1 MQNEL
6 KEVLPHILPD
16 YVNQLV
22 SSILQRVVVYIENES
37 KFGDTCF
44 VERLKELTEKSEW
57 HEIGRM
63 PSSVVESA
71 HASIAVGDVQPLA
84 LHTDCNTVPL
94 KQTLRSMQER
104 LQETIQQMSPAEQ
117 LAFVHSVHT
126 LNVALM
132 DYHSLE
138 QLQQSS
144 EVAKLAALV
153 LGMGKPQSPGYE
165 CLLSHDFFSSFVNAL
180 ATTLDSRGI
189 QLPHQPHVMEA
200 LQALAKSGR
209 ESRNPQYNVTRPT
222 TSPEAEAL
230 VNKDENLDEKGADF
244 IEYREQNVLDDDT
257 KPEPTIT
264 PLHSAVAALYSIA
277 KQESSDDGIYR
288 MLVGEPRDRYK
299 GNGVGFAFN
308 GKYVFLDMST
318 ELEIHT
324 HAVSIA
330 EKNITDP
337 LCNMGCGADL
347 KDGLRVGE
355 KSLLCKFKL
364 HTNST
369 EKFYFPLQIDK
380 PLELLERQIFI
391 EKYHHSPPFCAE
403 GGFCRIR
410 LEVVGENGS
419 VSELKSIMN
428 NFSGLI
434 DDTYS
439 RHCDRSLPSPPSP
452 PLWCWRRRLQGLSLV
467 NVRYFICKGSASKVQ
482 ELDTECDE
490 TVCHAAVHV
499 FPDERVLPFLR
510 ILESR
515 KFDVFIH
522 RDKNG
527 NVPLH
532 IAVSTSNI
540 EAVKVLTE
548 ISCKTIKI
556 TNCEGATPIDLA
568 FNSNQNGIVAYLLD
582 QMLTAYPKCPDNIEL
597 LQSLLLRAMKKGRT
611 EYLRILLKLQS
622 QYEIAINFNCT
633 DSDGHTAWFYVQKLS
648 SLVHEEVKDVLDDS
662 NLEPELKASIK
673 AQFMINV
680 SGQDECT
687 ATSEDVLV
695 ITTATCKDEIYT
707 VTSGSPTSTVDG
719 LDLATAYSSK
729 KLKQGSKDK
738 LLREQ
743 ESVSQS
749 LPLVPPSVLQ
759 RLYMYTTDDYS
770 EDDDLYLQKMNH
782 RRKKRERKKPR
793 SSRRTVSASFQFRP
807 VGSGRSSSDQS
818 TEPLLKPTLSMQKKL
833 KKNVQRK
840 RSMQRIEKYRR
851 PTSEVESK
859 KKKRRF
865 KTGDSKTRTKQKGA
879 GSLTRY
885 EEMET
890 DTVTPDDEEC
900 LSESPHQ
907 GVCESNAIC
916 SIPCTLDTKSQHDSQ
931 LVVSTGMKLVD
942 GKTRIKENWLGNEDS
957 EPEHSSR
964 VDDETVTATESSE
977 WKGTIAT
984 FQKVRHYQNVTCRA
998 SSDLLHFRQLLKL
1011 EHIECLGHMMHQA
1024 CSIYPSFVTK
1034 VCLPSQTKMIKGTSC
1049 SAVSPNTDMCTPK
1062 QFLSQMQDLVVDESK
1077 PEFPYRG
1084 LFNNTDLMVTVHCI
1098 TEYEMLHDLQHMPA
1112 GISLLDCR
1120 VKVPQIQRMN
1130 KEELQVHLQQLYQ
1143 QQIFISTTN
1152 FLQFPSLLKLKQVNC
1167 LNFVLSDNS
1176 SYTTFPIICSLPHD
1190 LLGLKFRRLILYA
1203 QLLLK
1208 NGLSRPLKYMPTQLQ
1223 TMICYDEVADD
1234 KDVWLQCSPV
1244 HRKAV
1249 SKIKN
1254 EVNAASSQSEDALA
1268 VHNSQYCDSCSK
1280 FKFYINGKHF
1290 GHVVL
1295 YDFAGQHEYYSS
1307 HAPVMENLIL
1317 PSPPLNW
1324 ERCIQ
1329 QLNQLLT
1336 KISVAQHLHL
1346 KLEMTEH
1353 LDRALIH
1360 APSVHAHLS
1369 SDRAHMIKAFKLLL
1383 TMSLQEAISTDGPNQ
1398 LTKYDEEI
1406 YMSSNFRQLRFLIW
1420 DLQLQCPL
1428 DLQVVNDQSS
1438 PVVKLQP
1445 KEDCLIVKSMSQQCI
1460 RQSETVTLKTALDW
1474 RKNVFGIHNAKS
1486 HNSRYFLLVSC
1497 LDHLLPLY
1505 TPRVNQNVVSP
1516 KKTEQVK
1523 SDESSPTT
1531 AAKPKAPNTDTYK
1544 QVTKCSDPTFRSWV
1558 EEFIREHG
1566 FENLKRVIPRN
1577 IHFLLG
1583 LTQWK
1588 GQYMS
1593 NQFKKVLSE
1602 ILDMARH
1609 NKSAFPNYAI
1619 CNLNSL
1625 SAMPRSAVRT
1635 PVRSA
1640 IKRGGN
1646 KTGVSKIPGNKTL
1659 KLKLKQQS
1667 STDPGRLAL
1676 ANTNQPL
1683 EVIRSHLTTYSK
1695 CCPRHDIQNIVVICN
1710 TCPASA
1716 AFGPKRRYSAIK
1728 DLRDDTRHAPFN
1740 ASSSFK
1746 GDYST
1751 SGSMNHLSQQ
1761 NHRVMSDKPMLA
1773 AVTRDKRAEP
1783 QTATEI
1789 THSHHQLVTRAPLQP
1804 PMDVPNQKHQGQS
1817 SSGIHSMRNPL
1828 PGSHI
1833 STLSPCAE
1841 SAERQRQFPSQLSKA
1856 RHAPLSPV
1864 PQAPEHSLTTVM
1876 PSNSTRKASEFNTA
1890 DQTQLKPEDNLHR
1903 SAELLLRHTEHS
1915 SQHGEN
1921 AGALAEHS
1929 GQYSRYTM
1937 EQRESQPSR
1946 NVTREI
1952 QHTAQHSLSTVEQ
1965 REHKDRIR
1973 ISAELLH
1980 AQDYH
1985 RIFPIAYEGKPPHTY
2000 PPELQIPYIFITGL
2014 AYYKMS
2020 IHKKSVQY
2028 FQQCLQ
2034 LAEECG
2040 RDGDV
2045 TICCIYNGDIEFAQR
2060 KYGEAAERYQKALRY
2075 YSRDSVAKDFRM
2087 ILPTQS
2093 ALWSKCGSAFK
2104 NASKMADSITAY
2116 EEAIEQATS
2125 KKDKLAAHTSLG
2137 NLYQGIGENGRAV
2150 KEYEDAIQ
2158 LAAELDDKVSLGW
2171 NHGNLGNAL
2180 LGLYQRDKALH
2191 HLFKALDMAVE
2202 HETTPQAIGRAY
2214 NNLGTAYQAINDYSE
2229 AEKHYDLALSQAI
2242 YGNDIPGQARV
2253 YGNIG
2258 NLQMLKKEFDRA
2270 VPHYTE
2276 VMRLSQDKSTVTT
2289 AHHNRGCAYYDWAE
2303 KKKMALSE
2311 RSSQKDS
2318 SPFKVSLHG
2327 PQFEHSEDDRPMII
2341 PSSIQKYYLQGTK
2354 DLEYVIKRHEE
2365 SFHGIKGSSKGLSL
2379 SVSLFETNSRT
2390 FHRMQDCLIHLKKS
2404 EDEPSRFEDALLVAE
2419 QSRARTLGELLLS
2432 RKGPQLKHQLMSP
2445 PSLAQLKS
2453 IVARQSCPVVYL
2465 SYTGERLLGW
2475 VLVPTT
2481 AGECSLNMFEV
2492 PLSDSEFDGKSFD
2505 YHLRYSLNELLVEKT
2520 FEMYKPFENE
2530 KEQTDPVQKLYNLV
2544 AKPLMAM
2551 LQNLERES
2559 QSQDEPQDEGK
2570 KIIIIPDSYTN
2581 LLPFTALLDEDMNF
2595 WGDRYYFQI
2604 MPSLLTM
2611 GILDQLPTVSVTIP
2625 VEHQQMMCVV
2635 GNPTIP
2641 PFKYNDDEWNLG
2653 KLPHAT
2659 KEAEWVA
2666 HILKCTPILHEQAT
2680 KTAVMMRL
2688 MNAKVIHLATHGSA
2702 VAGFLAF
2709 AGMAASLNQSIDAK
2723 QVLIYPEEIE
2733 KFSITPALVVLSSCD
2748 SGRGVFKADGIQG
2761 MARAFILAGAQ
2772 AVLTTLW
2779 RVPDESACIF
2789 MQFFYQ
2795 YLVDG
2800 VRGTEALHKAMLS
2813 VRCFSKYSQY
2823 IHWSGYQLTGREFQ
2837 FSINESSSAA
2847 ELTTRLGCNSI
2858 FPQLDVLKKL
2868 KNAFLNDPRLP
2879 TDIQVLI
2886 SCILYFSIVN
2896 LLLLR

>member
-22 SSILQRVVVYIENES
+22 SSILQGVVYIENEI
-37 KFGDTCF
+37 KFGDEHACF
-44 VERLKELTEKSEW
+44 VERLKELTEKSDENLLDKVGGEW
-57 HEIGRM
+57 YEIGRM
-63 PSSVVESA
+63 PSSVVEPA
-71 HASIAVGDVQPLA
+71 ELTSIAVLVQPSA
-84 LHTDCNTVPL
+84 LHTDCHTVPL
-94 KQTLRSMQER
+94 KQTLSKVRLMQER

-153 LGMGKPQSPGYE
+153 LGMGQPQSPGYE
-165 CLLSHDFFSSFVNAL
+165 YLLSHDFFSSFVNAL
-180 ATTLDSRGI
+180 ATTLDTRGI
-189 QLPHQPHVMEA
+189 QFPHQPHVMEA

-209 ESRNPQYNVTRPT
+209 ESRNPQYNVTVPT

-230 VNKDENLDEKGADF
+230 VYEDYENVDEKGEYSIDPSKQSVF
-244 IEYREQNVLDDDT
+244 IGNT
-257 KPEPTIT
+257 KSEPTIT
-264 PLHSAVAALYSIA
+264 PLHSAVAALYSIG
-277 KQESSDDGIYR
+277 KQESSDDQIYR
-288 MLVGEPRDRYK
+288 MLVGEPKDRYK
-299 GNGVGFAFN
+299 GSGVGSAFN
-308 GKYVFLDMST
+308 GKYVSLDMST

-355 KSLLCKFKL
+355 KSVLCKFKPQK
-364 HTNST
+364 NST
-369 EKFYFPLQIDK
+369 EKAQ
-380 PLELLERQIFI
+380 
-391 EKYHHSPPFCAE
+391 SP
-403 GGFCRIR
+403 
-410 LEVVGENGS
+410 S
-419 VSELKSIMN
+419 S
-428 NFSGLI
+428 
-434 DDTYS
+434 
-439 RHCDRSLPSPPSP
+439 SPPSP
-452 PLWCWRRRLQGLSLV
+452 PTPPSWCWQRRLQGLSLV
-467 NVRYFICKGSASKVQ
+467 NIRYFLCNGSTSKVQ
-482 ELDTECDE
+482 ELDTKCNE
-490 TVCHAAVHV
+490 TVCHAAVNM

-515 KFDVFIH
+515 KVDVFIH
-522 RDKNG
+522 CDKDG

-532 IAVSTSNI
+532 IAVSTGNI

-548 ISCKTIKI
+548 ISCKAIQI

-568 FNSNQNGIVAYLLD
+568 FNSNQNGIFVYLLD

-633 DSDGHTAWFYVQKLS
+633 DSDGHTAWVYVKKLS
-648 SLVHEEVKDVLDDS
+648 SLVHEEVKDLLDDS

-673 AQFMINV
+673 AQFMTKV

-695 ITTATCKDEIYT
+695 VTTATLKYENSAL
-707 VTSGSPTSTVDG
+707 TSGSHTSMVDS

-729 KLKQGSKDK
+729 KLKQRSEDK

-743 ESVSQS
+743 ESVPQS
-749 LPLVPPSVLQ
+749 LPLVSPSVL
-759 RLYMYTTDDYS
+759 RTLYVYTTDDYS
-770 EDDDLYLQKMNH
+770 EDDDCHLQKMNH
-782 RRKKRERKKPR
+782 QRKKKERKKPR
-793 SSRRTVSASFQFRP
+793 SFRRTVRTSFQFRP

-833 KKNVQRK
+833 KKKVQRM
-840 RSMQRIEKYRR
+840 RSMLRIEKYRR
-851 PTSEVESK
+851 RTSEVESN

-865 KTGDSKTRTKQKGA
+865 KTGDNKTRAKQKGA

-890 DTVTPDDEEC
+890 DTVTPDDEDC

-907 GVCESNAIC
+907 GVHESNAIC
-916 SIPCTLDTKSQHDSQ
+916 SIPCTLDTKSQQDSQ

-957 EPEHSSR
+957 EPEHFSR
-964 VDDETVTATESSE
+964 VDDETVTATELSE

-984 FQKVRHYQNVTCRA
+984 FQKVRHYQNLTCRA
-998 SSDLLHFRQLLKL
+998 SSDLLHFRQLPKL
-1011 EHIECLGHMMHQA
+1011 EHIERLGQMMHQA

-1034 VCLPSQTKMIKGTSC
+1034 VCLPSQMKMIKGTSC

-1112 GISLLDCR
+1112 GINLLNCR
-1120 VKVPQIQRMN
+1120 VRVPQIQRN
-1130 KEELQVHLQQLYQ
+1130 EEELQVEHQLCQ
-1143 QQIFISTTN
+1143 QQRFTLTKY
-1152 FLQFPSLLKLKQVNC
+1152 FLQCPSFLKLTLV
-1167 LNFVLSDNS
+1167 
-1176 SYTTFPIICSLPHD
+1176 CSLPYKS
-1190 LLGLKFRRLILYA
+1190 LNALRSLESYSCIRLTS
-1203 QLLLK
+1203 QSG
-1208 NGLSRPLKYMPTQLQ
+1208 GLSGPLKDMSAQLQ

-1234 KDVWLQCSPV
+1234 KDVWLQYSPV
-1244 HRKAV
+1244 HRRVV

-1336 KISVAQHLHL
+1336 KISVAKHLHL

-1398 LTKYDEEI
+1398 LTEYGEDLF
-1406 YMSSNFRQLRFLIW
+1406 MPSNFRQLRFLIW
-1420 DLQLQCPL
+1420 DLQLQYPL
-1428 DLQVVNDQSS
+1428 DL
-1438 PVVKLQP
+1438 
-1445 KEDCLIVKSMSQQCI
+1445 
-1460 RQSETVTLKTALDW
+1460 
-1474 RKNVFGIHNAKS
+1474 
-1486 HNSRYFLLVSC
+1486 
-1497 LDHLLPLY
+1497 DHMLPLH
-1505 TPRVNQNVVSP
+1505 TPRVNQNVVPP
-1516 KKTEQVK
+1516 KKTQQVK

-1566 FENLKRVIPRN
+1566 FENLKHAIPRN
-1577 IHFLLG
+1577 VHFLLG

-1609 NKSAFPNYAI
+1609 NRSAFPNYAI

-1625 SAMPRSAVRT
+1625 SAMSRSAVRT
-1635 PVRSA
+1635 PVRSSL
-1640 IKRGGN
+1640 KRGGN
-1646 KTGVSKIPGNKTL
+1646 KAGVSKIPGNKTL

-1683 EVIRSHLTTYSK
+1683 EVIRSHLSTYSK
-1695 CCPRHDIQNIVVICN
+1695 CCPRHDIQNSVVICN

-1783 QTATEI
+1783 QI
-1789 THSHHQLVTRAPLQP
+1789 
-1804 PMDVPNQKHQGQS
+1804 
-1817 SSGIHSMRNPL
+1817 
-1828 PGSHI
+1828 
-1833 STLSPCAE
+1833 
-1841 SAERQRQFPSQLSKA
+1841 RQ
-1856 RHAPLSPV
+1856 
-1864 PQAPEHSLTTVM
+1864 
-1876 PSNSTRKASEFNTA
+1876 
-1890 DQTQLKPEDNLHR
+1890 
-1903 SAELLLRHTEHS
+1903 
-1915 SQHGEN
+1915 
-1921 AGALAEHS
+1921 
-1929 GQYSRYTM
+1929 
-1937 EQRESQPSR
+1937 
-1946 NVTREI
+1946 
-1952 QHTAQHSLSTVEQ
+1952 TAQHSLSTVEQ
-1965 REHKDRIR
+1965 REHKDRMR
-1973 ISAELLH
+1973 TSAELLH
-1980 AQDYH
+1980 AQDYP
-1985 RIFPIAYEGKPPHTY
+1985 RIFPIAYEGKPPHTL

-2014 AYYKMS
+2014 AYYKLS

-2045 TICCIYNGDIEFAQR
+2045 TICCIYIGDIEFAQR
-2060 KYGEAAERYQKALRY
+2060 KYNEAAERYQKALRY
-2075 YSRDSVAKDFRM
+2075 YSRDSVAKDVRM

-2093 ALWSKCGSAFK
+2093 AVWSKCGSAFK

-2116 EEAIEQATS
+2116 DQAIEQANS

-2180 LGLYQRDKALH
+2180 LGLYQGDKALH

-2229 AEKHYDLALSQAI
+2229 AEKHYDLALAQVI

-2258 NLQMLKKEFDRA
+2258 NLQMLKKKYDRA

-2276 VMRLSQDKSTVTT
+2276 VR
-2289 AHHNRGCAYYDWAE
+2289 
-2303 KKKMALSE
+2303 
-2311 RSSQKDS
+2311 
-2318 SPFKVSLHG
+2318 
-2327 PQFEHSEDDRPMII
+2327 I
-2341 PSSIQKYYLQGTK
+2341 P
-2354 DLEYVIKRHEE
+2354 
-2365 SFHGIKGSSKGLSL
+2365 
-2379 SVSLFETNSRT
+2379 T
-2390 FHRMQDCLIHLKKS
+2390 F
-2404 EDEPSRFEDALLVAE
+2404 
-2419 QSRARTLGELLLS
+2419 
-2432 RKGPQLKHQLMSP
+2432 
-2445 PSLAQLKS
+2445 
-2453 IVARQSCPVVYL
+2453 
-2465 SYTGERLLGW
+2465 
-2475 VLVPTT
+2475 
-2481 AGECSLNMFEV
+2481 
-2492 PLSDSEFDGKSFD
+2492 
-2505 YHLRYSLNELLVEKT
+2505 
-2520 FEMYKPFENE
+2520 
-2530 KEQTDPVQKLYNLV
+2530 
-2544 AKPLMAM
+2544 
-2551 LQNLERES
+2551 
-2559 QSQDEPQDEGK
+2559 
-2570 KIIIIPDSYTN
+2570 
-2581 LLPFTALLDEDMNF
+2581 
-2595 WGDRYYFQI
+2595 
-2604 MPSLLTM
+2604 
-2611 GILDQLPTVSVTIP
+2611 
-2625 VEHQQMMCVV
+2625 
-2635 GNPTIP
+2635 
-2641 PFKYNDDEWNLG
+2641 
-2653 KLPHAT
+2653 
-2659 KEAEWVA
+2659 
-2666 HILKCTPILHEQAT
+2666 HEQAT
-2680 KTAVMMRL
+2680 KSAVMMRL

-2709 AGMAASLNQSIDAK
+2709 AGMAASLNQSVDAK

-2800 VRGTEALHKAMLS
+2800 VRGTEGLHKAMLSVRCFSKYSQYIAYDELNFTKAAEWVSHILKCTPILHDLKKQCTESDTGSRMFCYNIIRTSERENRDSSIFKTYVACIPYSSKYTCIESTVIVTNELEEFEQLTAKQENGPDLLNTTNSIKDHNENTCLEKMSITTSPHIQQVGMDKLVIQLDVCQPEHMHFLDFFDRLSSIIAHESICVCLYYTRGRVHGRLLSLNSSGPTLSNFKVPCSDNEYLGDVSNHFVYTHTVPSASEISDTIVRELQLLKISNSRPVKIVMMVNSQSNLIAYNLLAHCQNQVSDNFYFQGMLFPLCENILHLPLIFNIHLEKQSACIVGCPVTPPFEYNGNKYTHHSLPGCVEEANSVAHLLKCTPTCGEQATKATVMMGIGNTAIFHLATHAISGESILAFAREPYSLDDSDEFLLCPEEIEKLEVVPALVVLNSCNSGKGLFTAEGIARAFIRAGAQAVITTLDNIPDESACVFMQFFYQYLVDRMKGTEALHKAMLS

-2823 IHWSGYQLTGREFQ
+2823 IHWSSYQYMGREINICLHQ
-2837 FSINESSSAA
+2837 SI
-2847 ELTTRLGCNSI
+2847 ELYTRLGHSSV
-2858 FPQLDVLKKL
+2858 FPQLNVVKQLEKALLSKL
-2868 KNAFLNDPRLP
+2868 SNP
-2879 TDIQVLI
+2879 TNVQVRTI
-2886 SCILYFSIVN
+2886 RVHECIFTCHILSFSSVWSIPV
-2896 LLLLR
+2896 

>member
-1 MQNEL
+1 MINVYQCVSLISQGAIVYLGNAKKICDEHAHL
-6 KEVLPHILPD
+6 AEILWKEFTAKPD
-16 YVNQLV
+16 KY
-22 SSILQRVVVYIENES
+22 SVVD
-37 KFGDTCF
+37 FDT
-44 VERLKELTEKSEW
+44 EEKAVGEW
-57 HEIGRM
+57 YEI
-63 PSSVVESA
+63 PSSVVESV
-71 HASIAVGDVQPLA
+71 HASIAVGEVQPSA
-84 LHTDCNTVPL
+84 LRTDYHTVPL
-94 KQTLRSMQER
+94 KQTLSKVRSMQEY
-104 LQETIQQMSPAEQ
+104 LQETIQQMSPADQ
-117 LAFVHSVHT
+117 LAVRYVHSVHV
-126 LNVALM
+126 LNVGLM
-132 DYHSLE
+132 
-138 QLQQSS
+138 
-144 EVAKLAALV
+144 VFAKLAALV
-153 LGMGKPQSPGYE
+153 LGIKQHQLPGYE
-165 CLLSHDFFSSFVNAL
+165 HLLSRNFFSSFVNAL

-189 QLPHQPHVMEA
+189 LFPNQPHVMKA
-200 LQALAKSGR
+200 LQVLAKVGCENR
-209 ESRNPQYNVTRPT
+209 KLPYNLIVPT
-222 TSPEAEAL
+222 TAPEAEAS
-230 VNKDENLDEKGADF
+230 ENVDEKGEHS
-244 IEYREQNVLDDDT
+244 IESSEQKILNGDMKSEQT
-257 KPEPTIT
+257 TAPFY
-264 PLHSAVAALYSIA
+264 SVAASYSID
-277 KQESSDDGIYR
+277 KPSDYGIYR
-288 MLVGEPRDRYK
+288 RLVEGTRNRYK
-299 GNGVGFAFN
+299 INIGSGVGSAVN
-308 GKYVFLDMST
+308 RKHMFLDMST
-318 ELEIHT
+318 EVVIGTVLICDK
-324 HAVSIA
+324 I
-330 EKNITDP
+330 ILDCF
-337 LCNMGCGADL
+337 CNMKCGADL
-347 KDGLRVGE
+347 NSGLRVKE
-355 KSLLCKFKL
+355 KSVLCKLKL
-364 HTNST
+364 QKNST
-369 EKFYFPLQIDK
+369 EKVPYLPSPIDK
-380 PLELLERQIFI
+380 PFRLVERKMCLEEVYCRPSFR
-391 EKYHHSPPFCAE
+391 AE
-403 GGFCRIR
+403 VGFCRMR
-410 LEVVGENGS
+410 WEEVGENGTI
-419 VSELKSIMN
+419 SELESVMN
-428 NFSGLI
+428 NFPGDLSPEDSCKYGI
-434 DDTYS
+434 S
-439 RHCDRSLPSPPSP
+439 RPSPPTP
-452 PLWCWRRRLQGLSLV
+452 PSWCWQRRLQGLSLV
-467 NVRYFICKGSASKVQ
+467 NIRYFLCNGSTSKVQ
-482 ELDTECDE
+482 ELDTKCNE
-490 TVCHAAVHV
+490 TVCHAAVHM

-515 KFDVFIH
+515 KVDVFIH
-522 RDKNG
+522 CDKDG

-532 IAVSTSNI
+532 IAVSTGNI

-548 ISCKTIKI
+548 ISCKAIQI

-568 FNSNQNGIVAYLLD
+568 FNSNQNGIFVYLLD

-633 DSDGHTAWFYVQKLS
+633 DSDGHTAWVYVKKLS

-662 NLEPELKASIK
+662 NIEPELKASIK
-673 AQFMINV
+673 AQFMTKV

-695 ITTATCKDEIYT
+695 ATAATCKDENSA
-707 VTSGSPTSTVDG
+707 VTSGGHTSMVDG
-719 LDLATAYSSK
+719 LDLATAYLYK

-738 LLREQ
+738 LLRDK

-749 LPLVPPSVLQ
+749 LPLVPPSVL
-759 RLYMYTTDDYS
+759 RTLNVYTTDDYS
-770 EDDDLYLQKMNH
+770 EDDDFYLQKMNH
-782 RRKKRERKKPR
+782 RRKKKERNKPR
-793 SSRRTVSASFQFRP
+793 SLRRTVSASFQFRP

-833 KKNVQRK
+833 KKNVQRM

-865 KTGDSKTRTKQKGA
+865 KTGDSKARAKQKGA
-879 GSLTRY
+879 GSLARY

-907 GVCESNAIC
+907 GVHESNAIC
-916 SIPCTLDTKSQHDSQ
+916 SIPCTLDTKSQQDSQ

-942 GKTRIKENWLGNEDS
+942 GKTRIKENGLGNEDS

-1190 LLGLKFRRLILYA
+1190 LLGLKFRRLILHA

-1268 VHNSQYCDSCSK
+1268 VHNSQYCDSCSN
-1280 FKFYINGKHF
+1280 FKFYINGIHF
-1290 GHVVL
+1290 GHVML
-1295 YDFAGQHEYYSS
+1295 YDFAGQHEYNSS

-1329 QLNQLLT
+1329 HLNQLLT

-1346 KLEMTEH
+1346 KLEMTGH

-1360 APSVHAHLS
+1360 TPSVHAHLS

-1383 TMSLQEAISTDGPNQ
+1383 TMSLQEAISIDGPNQ

-1406 YMSSNFRQLRFLIW
+1406 YMSSNFRQLRFLIC
-1420 DLQLQCPL
+1420 DLQLQYPL

-1474 RKNVFGIHNAKS
+1474 RKTVFGIHNAKS

-1609 NKSAFPNYAI
+1609 NRSAFPNYAI

-1635 PVRSA
+1635 PVRSTHE
-1640 IKRGGN
+1640 RGGN

-1683 EVIRSHLTTYSK
+1683 EVIRSHLSTYSK

-1740 ASSSFK
+1740 ASTSFK

-1789 THSHHQLVTRAPLQP
+1789 THSHHQLVTRVSLPAPLQP

-1833 STLSPCAE
+1833 STLSPYTE

-1864 PQAPEHSLTTVM
+1864 PQAPEHSLTTMM

-1890 DQTQLKPEDNLHR
+1890 GRTQLNPEDNLHR

-2311 RSSQKDS
+2311 RSSQKGS

-2341 PSSIQKYYLQGTK
+2341 PSSIQKYYLQGTR

-2432 RKGPQLKHQLMSP
+2432 RRGPQLKHQLMSP

-2530 KEQTDPVQKLYNLV
+2530 KEQTDPVKKLYNLV

-2709 AGMAASLNQSIDAK
+2709 AGMAASLNQSVDAK

-2847 ELTTRLGCNSI
+2847 ELTTRLGCNSV

-2896 LLLLR
+2896 LLLLC